1 MIYKCSNIIPT
12 ITHCGKKNLYGSP
25 MVAVLHQNEGKTVGK
40 VIFSAIVGRGCRI
53 FCNLHPYYRFLHYTF
68 LFSDYDYEIF

>member
-12 ITHCGKKNLYGSP
+12 FTHCGKKNLYGSP

-40 VIFSAIVGRGCRI
+40 VIFSAIVGARLQ
-53 FCNLHPYYRFLHYTF
+53 NFL
-68 LFSDYDYEIF
+68 